1 MQDILF
7 IRHSC
12 LRKKRYNSERYA
24 EKVIKKMR
32 SEGKDND
39 NRLNVYWC
47 KFCNK
52 FHIGHKK
59 VI

>member
-12 LRKKRYNSERYA
+12 LRKKRYTSEHYA
-24 EKVIKKMR
+24 EKVIKKMK
-32 SEGKDND
+32 SEGKDPTNT
-39 NRLNVYWC
+39 LNVYWC
-47 KFCNK
+47 KFCHHY
-52 FHIGHKK
+52 HIGHKK